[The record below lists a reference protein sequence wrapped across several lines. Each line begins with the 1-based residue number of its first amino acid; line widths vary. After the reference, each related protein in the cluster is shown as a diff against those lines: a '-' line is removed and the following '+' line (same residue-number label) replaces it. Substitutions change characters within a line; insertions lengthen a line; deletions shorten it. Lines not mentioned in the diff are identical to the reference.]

1 MGWLDKNE
9 GVILKILTAIF
20 AGWGT
25 GLIFAGEYVQAFES
39 LLIGILIYG
48 LYRMNLKLEKKWFD

>member
-1 MGWLDKNE
+1 M
-9 GVILKILTAIF
+9 KILIAIF

-25 GLIFAGEYVQAFES
+25 GLIFAGEYLQAIEC
-39 LLIGILIYG
+39 LLIGTLIYG

>member
-20 AGWGT
+20 TGWGA
-25 GLIFAGEYVQAFES
+25 GLILAREYVQAVES
-39 LLIGILIYG
+39 LLIGTLIYG
-48 LYRMNLKLEKKWFD
+48 LYRMFLMLG

>member
-25 GLIFAGEYVQAFES
+25 GLILAGEYVQVVES
-39 LLIGILIYG
+39 LLIGTLIYG